1 MMWYLLSRGAISVIR
16 WNFRLYIQK
25 AKNSTEMITIA
36 LRLGWAS
43 MAMSLLFVY
52 EILVETSRYI
62 MSPYIQLTFFHMSH
76 IYDKNKMSPC

>member
-1 MMWYLLSRGAISVIR
+1 
-16 WNFRLYIQK
+16 
-25 AKNSTEMITIA
+25 MITIA